1 MSNVMDLNTIIS
13 ERSVVLFNHALGI
26 FLIMYKWSQT
36 YN

>member
-1 MSNVMDLNTIIS
+1 MDLNTIIS
-13 ERSVVLFNHALGI
+13 ERSVVLFNDALGI